1 MGKATKKS
9 GNLQRALEARRRAN
23 AEREARERAIVESLR
38 EFLDE
43 LDKLEHAE
51 QSAAKDEE
59 AALAKAA
66 EQIARI
72 ERELNER
79 LERVRRG
86 AEEKGT
92 AIRRAAGAAAKVL
105 RANGESIAGIAAQ
118 SGQTQ
123 ARVRELLRLAAD
135 SEHQDEAGEQLPQ
148 GEHDGLG
155 GAAESVGGEADAAA
169 PVGDGS
175 ARSVDAAA
183 SDPAT
188 EALSA

>member
-86 AEEKGT
+86 AEEKAT
-92 AIRRAAGAAAKVL
+92 TIRRAAGAAAKVL
-105 RANGESIAGIAAQ
+105 RANGESIAGIPAQ

-155 GAAESVGGEADAAA
+155 GAAEGAGGGADAAA

-175 ARSVDAAA
+175 AGSVDAAA

>member
-86 AEEKGT
+86 AEEKAT
-92 AIRRAAGAAAKVL
+92 TIRRAAASD
-105 RANGESIAGIAAQ
+105 NGTSFRK
-118 SGQTQ
+118 S
-123 ARVRELLRLAAD
+123 
-135 SEHQDEAGEQLPQ
+135 SEHTHNLTT
-148 GEHDGLG
+148 
-155 GAAESVGGEADAAA
+155 SA
-169 PVGDGS
+169 PKR
-175 ARSVDAAA
+175 AM
-183 SDPAT
+183 
-188 EALSA
+188 